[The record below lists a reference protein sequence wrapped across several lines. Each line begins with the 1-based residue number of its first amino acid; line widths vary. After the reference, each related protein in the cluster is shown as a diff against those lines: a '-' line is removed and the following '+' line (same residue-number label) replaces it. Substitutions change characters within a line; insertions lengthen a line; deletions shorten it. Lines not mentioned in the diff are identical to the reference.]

1 MRRRLSETQAERLA
15 QDLADLAYLNEASL
29 NDHFRCLYGVEPPAR
44 LRQPLLIQALAY
56 RMQEKAMGGL
66 KHSPLMPTL
75 VQLLE
80 SRPTSGMPAMRRG
93 RAQRRPALSAFAGP
107 RRSAGGSPS

>member
-1 MRRRLSETQAERLA
+1 MRRGLSEAQAERLA

-80 SRPTSGMPAMRRG
+80 SGPLPACRR
-93 RAQRRPALSAFAGP
+93 
-107 RRSAGGSPS
+107 